1 MLSALFVGSGRL
13 LIACAGEWVSK
24 GNRIEALISDCDEV
38 SAWSK
43 SAGIARIALA
53 EQANVDLAPGQFDY
67 LFSIVNHTITP
78 PEMLALPARRAINY
92 HDSPLP
98 RFAGFNATTWSIMGG
113 QKQHAVTWHDMSA
126 DVDSGAIL
134 LQHAFDI
141 QDDDTS
147 FSLGAKC
154 AEAGLASFRHL
165 VDLLTS
171 STPLTVTPQGPRQDF
186 HLRSDRPDVG
196 LIDFTQSSAKVS
208 AFVRALDLGADDN
221 WMCRAKIMLP
231 AGPSIVGDISLANG
245 QGEPGEILAVERDGI
260 VIATADGAVRCS
272 GLTALDGV
280 FLGAAASGARAGE
293 RLADLPETIR
303 AEIASLDARLTK
315 QERFWVRRLS
325 RQHSPALAALKPHA
339 GVPDPALSAT
349 RHSAV
354 APAAGASAVIAAFAA
369 YLARVGEDAVF
380 DLAIA
385 KPVLP
390 EAASFYSVSA
400 PLHLDAGLA
409 EDFATLIERVRTERV
424 TQDKRGTYALDVVT
438 RYGALRS
445 THRQPLT
452 IGVRVRPLAGLE
464 AATAL
469 VAGTHLTLVVSED
482 GASSAWAYDRVA
494 ISEGE
499 VRKLALRVET
509 LLASGLADPLCS
521 VGKIALLPI
530 AERNFLLNDWQ
541 GDIDAVRGDTCV
553 HDLFAEQ
560 AARTPDAVAAT
571 FENRS
576 LTYRELDGRAN
587 TVANALR
594 LRGVGPEVLVAVC
607 IERSLDLIVGL
618 LGVLKAGGA
627 YVPLDA
633 AYPRERLGMMLE
645 DSSAPLLLTQKHLA
659 GRLPEHGAEVLC
671 IESIS
676 LDSDASAVASGAT
689 PDNLAYVIFTSG
701 STGRPK
707 GVMVQHGNVVNFF
720 TGMDAR
726 IGTKPGVWLA
736 VTSISFDI
744 SVLELFWTLTRG
756 FEVVIQGE
764 SDRASLAR
772 RPAVKASKAPMA
784 FGLFYFAAGQGD
796 TKPGETYRLL
806 LEGARFADA
815 HEFSAV
821 WTPER
826 HFHAFGGLYPNPA
839 VTTAAIATIT
849 SRIALRAGSVVL
861 PLHNP
866 LRVAEDWSVI
876 DQLSGG
882 RVGLS
887 FASGWHADDFAF
899 MPENYERRRE
909 VMLES
914 IDTVR
919 KLWAGEKVSV
929 KNGQGKDISVSVL
942 PRPVQAEPP
951 IWIAS
956 AGSVDTFKVAG
967 RLGANVLTNML
978 GQDIDDL
985 RNKFAAY
992 REARHEAGHEGPG
1005 NISVML
1011 HTFVCDD
1018 TEKARE
1024 LARKPFCNYLTSS
1037 YDLIKVAPTMFPA
1050 FRQPS
1055 AQDRGSPAFDPSQF
1069 TDEDMAALMDHAFDR
1084 YFETAGL
1091 FGAPENALAM
1101 IERLKSIGAN
1111 EVACLI
1117 DFGIDPQ
1124 VVLDSLEHLD
1134 RLRQIA
1140 NPGADDFEDASD
1152 YTIAAQLRDRHVT
1165 HMQCTPSMARI
1176 LASDPESLAALAGL
1190 DRLLLG
1196 GEALPVDLVET
1207 LLPVVGG
1214 EILNMY
1220 GPTETTI
1227 WSTTA
1232 PVRAGEPVTI
1242 GRPISNTTIR
1252 ILDARNQL
1260 VPVGVAGELCIG
1272 GKGVVRGYLGRP
1284 DLTADRFVADPHDA
1298 TGRLYRTGDL
1308 CRYRETGDIEFLG
1321 RLDHQVKVNG
1331 YRIELGEI
1339 ETVLGRHPR
1348 VHQSVVMAR
1357 AETAISQLVGY
1368 VIPAVNASPQKGDAA
1383 RTSQWQALWDE
1394 AYRGADDVVDR
1405 RFNIAGW
1412 NSSFSGDPIPADA
1425 MREWLDLTEQSIL
1438 ALRPRQVLEI
1448 GCGTGMVL
1456 YRVLPYAEHYTA
1468 VDLSAHALE
1477 TIRQELSPA
1486 ERAKVTLLQQPADAL
1501 DGLPP
1506 GSFDTVII
1514 NSVCQY
1520 FPDAG
1525 YFVRVLRRASELLA
1539 PVGRIFVGDVR
1550 SLNQI
1555 EAFHTL
1561 TTLHQA
1567 PAHLDAAEIARR
1579 ITKRVNQDG
1588 ELVLSDAFFHAVGRA
1603 LPGLSAVDVR
1613 LKSGVADTEM
1623 NGFRYD
1629 VTLHFGAPEAAPV
1642 ALPPALAVT
1651 TLDAVR
1657 AALAS
1662 SPAILYLADLPNAR
1676 LASAFDVFSALPQ
1689 TPGATA
1695 GDLRQRL
1702 AAPAQ
1707 GINPGLLA
1715 RLDENYTVDLLPAR
1729 SGNAGGFDAVLR
1741 NRAHGPKGRLAVTPP
1756 LHAEAPAAYA
1766 NRPAV
1771 PSTDHTELF
1780 EDLRTHL
1787 REFLPEYM
1795 VPSAFV
1801 ILDAFPLTP
1810 NGKIDRK
1817 HLPAPTRDTPRAA
1830 AEHVAPSNELEQT
1843 IADIWKGLLN
1853 LDRVGLRENI
1863 FDLGANSLLTAQAN
1877 QRLSERLGRKVSLVS
1892 MFRFPTVETLA
1903 NHLDQGRDAGKDN
1916 SGKVQKQVD
1925 RKKDAA
1931 ARRRELRGE
1940 PAGQ

>member
-13 LIACAGEWVSK
+13 LIACAEEWLSK
-24 GNRIEALISDCDEV
+24 GHRVHALISDCEEV

-43 SAGIARIALA
+43 STGITRISVA
-53 EQANVDLAPGQFDY
+53 EQANAGLAPGQFDY
-67 LFSIVNHTITP
+67 LFSVVNHAITP
-78 PEMLALPARRAINY
+78 AEMLALPARRAINY

-98 RFAGFNATTWSIMGG
+98 RFAGFNATTWSIMAGL
-113 QKQHAVTWHDMSA
+113 KQHAVTWHEMSA

-134 LQHAFDI
+134 LQHPIDI

-147 FSLGAKC
+147 FTLGAKC
-154 AEAGLASFRHL
+154 SEAGFASFRRL
-165 VDLLTS
+165 VELLAGDAITA
-171 STPLTVTPQGPRQDF
+171 TPQGARQDF

-196 LIDFTQSSAKVS
+196 LIDFTQSSAQVS
-208 AFVRALDLGADDN
+208 AFVRALDLGTDDN
-221 WMCRAKIMLP
+221 WMCRAKILLP
-231 AGPSIVGDISLANG
+231 AGPCIVGDIALADGNG
-245 QGEPGEILAVERDGI
+245 APGEILAIDQGSI

-272 GLTALDGV
+272 ELTALDG
-280 FLGAAASGARAGE
+280 ASLEAGVTGARVGGSVSQV
-293 RLADLPETIR
+293 PETAR
-303 AEIASLDARLTK
+303 ASIAALDARLTK
-315 QERFWVRRLS
+315 QERFWVGRLS
-325 RQHSPALAALKPHA
+325 RQHGPALAALKPHA
-339 GVPDPALSAT
+339 GSPDPALLPVQNSA
-349 RHSAV
+349 A
-354 APAAGASAVIAAFAA
+354 APAGGASAVIAAFAA

-380 DLAIA
+380 DLAYA
-385 KPVLP
+385 KTVPA
-390 EAASFYSVSA
+390 ESSQFYSASA
-400 PLHLDAGLA
+400 PFHLDSGLGEGFSA
-409 EDFATLIERVRTERV
+409 LVNRVQTERA
-424 TQDKRGTYALDVVT
+424 TQEKRETYALDVVT
-438 RYGALRS
+438 RYNAMRGAKV
-445 THRQPLT
+445 QPLG
-452 IGVRVRPLAGLE
+452 IGVRVQSPAGLD
-464 AATAL
+464 AARAL
-469 VAGTHLTLVVSED
+469 VAGTHLTLVISED
-482 GASSAWAYDRVA
+482 GASAAWAYDQRA
-494 ISEGE
+494 MAESE
-499 VRKLALRVET
+499 VRKLASRVET
-509 LLASGLADPLCS
+509 LLASGLAEPARA
-521 VGKIALLPI
+521 VGELGILPT
-530 AERNFLLNDWQ
+530 AERDLLLHKWQ
-541 GDIDAVRGDTCV
+541 GGDDAIQGDACV

-560 AARTPDAVAAT
+560 VRRTPDAVAAT
-571 FENRS
+571 FESRS
-576 LTYRELDGRAN
+576 LTYRELDRRAN
-587 TVANALR
+587 NVANALR
-594 LRGVGPEVLVAVC
+594 QRGVGPDVLVAVC

-618 LGVLKAGGA
+618 MGVLKAGGA

-633 AYPRERLGMMLE
+633 AYPQERLGMMLE
-645 DSSAPLLLTQKHLA
+645 DSRAPLLLTQKHLS

-671 IESIS
+671 VESIS
-676 LDSDASAVASGAT
+676 MDTDVPAVLSGAT
-689 PDNLAYVIFTSG
+689 PDHLAYVIFTSG

-772 RPAVKASKAPMA
+772 KPVVKASKEPMA

-806 LEGARFADA
+806 LEGARFADT
-815 HEFSAV
+815 HDFSTV

-839 VTTAAIATIT
+839 VTTAALATIT

-914 IDTVR
+914 IDTIR
-919 KLWAGEKVSV
+919 KLWAGEKVTV

-942 PRPVQAEPP
+942 PRPVQSEAP

-967 RLGANVLTNML
+967 RIGANVLTNML

-992 REARHEAGHEGPG
+992 RQARREAGFEGPG

-1018 TEKARE
+1018 TDKARE
-1024 LARKPFCNYLTSS
+1024 LARQPFCNYLTSS

-1069 TDEDMAALMDHAFDR
+1069 TDEDMAALMDHAFER

-1091 FGAPENALAM
+1091 FGSPENALAM
-1101 IERLKSIGAN
+1101 IEQLKGIGAT

-1124 VVLDSLEHLD
+1124 VVIDNLEHLD

-1140 NPGADDFEDASD
+1140 NPGADEIEDTSD
-1152 YTIAAQLRDRHVT
+1152 YSIAAQLRARRVT
-1165 HMQCTPSMARI
+1165 HLQCTPSMARI
-1176 LASDPESLAALAGL
+1176 LASDPDSLAALRGL
-1190 DRLLLG
+1190 DRLMLG
-1196 GEALPVDLVET
+1196 GEALPGDLVET
-1207 LLPVVGG
+1207 LLPAVGG

-1232 PVRAGEPVTI
+1232 PVRAGEPITI

-1284 DLTADRFVADPHDA
+1284 DLTAERFVSDPYEA
-1298 TGRLYRTGDL
+1298 NGRLYRTGDL

-1348 VHQSVVMAR
+1348 VHQNVVMAR
-1357 AETAISQLVGY
+1357 TDTAVAQLVGY
-1368 VIPAVNASPQKGDAA
+1368 VIPAVKASPQKGDSA

-1394 AYRGADDVVDR
+1394 AYKGADDVADR

-1412 NSSFSGDPIPADA
+1412 NSSFSGEPIPAEA

-1438 ALRPRQVLEI
+1438 ALKPRRVLEI

-1456 YRVLPYAEHYTA
+1456 YRVLPHAEHYTA
-1468 VDLSAHALE
+1468 VDLSPHALE

-1486 ERAKVTLLQQPADAL
+1486 EREKVMLLQQPADAL
-1501 DGLPP
+1501 ESLTNQ
-1506 GSFDTVII
+1506 SFDTIII

-1525 YFVRVLRRASELLA
+1525 YFVRVLKRASELLA
-1539 PVGRIFVGDVR
+1539 PGGRIFVGDVR
-1550 SLNQI
+1550 SLNQL

-1567 PAHLDAAEIARR
+1567 PAHLDAAEVGRRIARR
-1579 ITKRVNQDG
+1579 ISQEG
-1588 ELVLSDAFFHAVGRA
+1588 ELVLSDGFFHAMTRA

-1613 LKSGVADTEM
+1613 LKTGLADTEM

-1629 VTLHFGAPEAAPV
+1629 VTLHFGGSDTPVV
-1642 ALPPALAVT
+1642 ALPPAVT
-1651 TLDAVR
+1651 VNTLEAVR
-1657 AALAS
+1657 DLLA
-1662 SPAILYLADLPNAR
+1662 PAPAVLYLADLPNAR
-1676 LASAFDVFSALPQ
+1676 LASALGALAAVSQSPA
-1689 TPGATA
+1689 ATVA
-1695 GDLRQRL
+1695 DLRQSL
-1702 AAPAQ
+1702 AAKPE
-1707 GINPGLLA
+1707 GIDPGQLA
-1715 RLDENYTVDLLPAR
+1715 RVDGNYVVDLLPAR
-1729 SGNAGGFDAVLR
+1729 SGNPACFDAVLR
-1741 NRAHGPKGRLAVTPP
+1741 HRANGPIGRLAVTPP
-1756 LHAEAPAAYA
+1756 PHAEAPVAYA

-1771 PSTDHTELF
+1771 PSVDNAELF
-1780 EDLRTHL
+1780 EDLRAHL

-1801 ILDAFPLTP
+1801 VMDTFPLTP

-1817 HLPAPTRDTPRAA
+1817 QLPAPTRDTPRAA

-1903 NHLDQGRDAGKDN
+1903 NHLDQGRDASGEN
-1916 SGKVQKQVD
+1916 SEKVQKQAD